1 MGAGRNPVSFSK
13 YDEVVFND
21 NDGSIIRDKK
31 VQKKDTKGK
40 LKDIAR
46 VIVKNLDIRDW
57 FIPEN
62 KKWLAIATAYI
73 LMFTPSIAK
82 DDKIPKIHNNT
93 TRILVGENILDV
105 NTFEDAMILAAT
117 ELSYGQLS
125 QRFLT
130 GEYLNNDRYI
140 WYNVPN
146 DTREFSK
153 ATKNYF
159 EYPNGSVVSI
169 GKNDT
174 IVRWKKINKTSS
186 EKSVYEP
193 VAYSDLYS
201 DDNGLIV
208 WHSKLRDD
216 AGNGGVYRVIL
227 PSGELIEKKY
237 LRVNN
242 SDSSYWYKLVSS
254 TGEEVYYSGSKA
266 SGFRD
271 AKTGEKI
278 NSIKYDWID
287 NRGNIIG
294 TKEYICEEVFGTYG
308 PHFGTEFGINW
319 YDTDG
324 KLVRTLNFETDSA
337 NRYLGYIKYLPDG
350 LAECTWNDGTVVTY
364 ETEENIIQSCK
375 YPNGTFVKISSDVAE
390 MTSEEGKKVIIGLFQ
405 PLQSTPGNNFVGY
418 THEGQVIIKDGQATF
433 WFDKDESLVVHM
445 K

>member
-1 MGAGRNPVSFSK
+1 MGVGKNPISFYK
-13 YDEVVFND
+13 YEETVYND
-21 NDGSIIRDKK
+21 NEGSIIRDKK
-31 VQKKDTKGK
+31 VQEKSTKEK
-40 LKDIAR
+40 IKDIAR

-57 FIPEN
+57 FVPEN

-82 DDKIPKIHNNT
+82 DSKLPKGST
-93 TRILVGENILDV
+93 TRVMIGTEMFDMK
-105 NTFEDAMILAAT
+105 TFADEMRDST
-117 ELSYGQLS
+117 KELSYEQLS

-130 GEYLNNDRYI
+130 NEYLNNYLHV
-140 WYNVPN
+140 WYNSPVDN
-146 DTREFSK
+146 REFDK

-174 IVRWKKINKTSS
+174 IVRWERANKTLSA
-186 EKSVYEP
+186 KSVFEP
-193 VAYSDLYS
+193 SAYSNVYS
-201 DDNGLIV
+201 DDFGLIV
-208 WHSKLRDD
+208 WHSQLRDD
-216 AGNGGVYRVIL
+216 AGTGRAII

-237 LRVNN
+237 LRVNG
-242 SDSSYWYKLVSS
+242 SDSKYWYKIESS
-254 TGEEVYYSGSKA
+254 ADDGVYYSGSKS

-271 AKTGEKI
+271 SRNGEILK
-278 NSIKYDWID
+278 SIKYDWRD
-287 NRGNIIG
+287 SRGKKIG

-324 KLVRTLNFETDSA
+324 RLVRTLNFETDSV
-337 NRYLGYIKYLPDG
+337 NRYYGKIRYISDK

-375 YPNGTFVKISSDVAE
+375 YPNGTFVKISSDIVE
-390 MTSEEGKKVIIGLFQ
+390 MISKDGERVVIGLSQ
-405 PLQSTPGNNFVGY
+405 PLQGTAGNNFIGY
-418 THEGQVIIKDGQATF
+418 TKTGQIIIKDGIGTC
-433 WFDKDESLVVHM
+433 WFDKNEDFVVYM